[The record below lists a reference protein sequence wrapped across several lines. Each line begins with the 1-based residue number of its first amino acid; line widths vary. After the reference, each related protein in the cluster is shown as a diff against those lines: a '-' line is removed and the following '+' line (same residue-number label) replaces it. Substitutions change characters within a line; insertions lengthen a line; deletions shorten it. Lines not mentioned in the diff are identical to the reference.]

1 MVYEFE
7 LVSLQNHTIPLLLS
21 QIYISVA
28 QICVPDCLLISYF
41 SQMVK
46 LVVITN
52 TSLTSNGANLL
63 YMIMYK
69 TVLLYCLRLCCYNF
83 YVLLITTDLEM
94 RLFKKNNVWQHK
106 NMCTLILF
114 LVRGCPGSGT
124 TSITSKIII

>member
-69 TVLLYCLRLCCYNF
+69 TVLLNCPRLCCYNF
-83 YVLLITTDLEM
+83 YVFLITTDLEM

-114 LVRGCPGSGT
+114 LVSGCPGSGT